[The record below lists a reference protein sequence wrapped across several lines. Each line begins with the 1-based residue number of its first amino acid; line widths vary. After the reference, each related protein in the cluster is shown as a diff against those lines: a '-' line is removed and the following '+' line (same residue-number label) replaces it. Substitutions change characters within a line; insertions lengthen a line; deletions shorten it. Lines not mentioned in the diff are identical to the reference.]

1 MRRRRRNGASNVKRL
16 VGVRS
21 HAVMRAHCHHCVE
34 RGTLPQA
41 AAPCNGSGVASG
53 ERGRIRYV
61 RVACPRYR
69 WCAVQSPRAVLID
82 GTGGLR
88 LRRTRHAAGADVA
101 RCAGPEVTRIAP
113 SGGLASSRSTR
124 SDASRSSSPRAQHQR
139 RRRLWYGSS
148 RRGPVS
154 DRRRVDAAAAR
165 GVLRAAEAGP
175 IAHTFEPPVVTAK
188 API

>member
-1 MRRRRRNGASNVKRL
+1 MAWLLGAVARL
-16 VGVRS
+16 LGGELSAASSCLCLFLSRS
-21 HAVMRAHCHHCVE
+21 SVCALICLCLWVCSVWPFLFFFFFFKQKTAYEIHCVT
-34 RGTLPQA
+34 GVQTCALPI
-41 AAPCNGSGVASG
+41 C
-53 ERGRIRYV
+53 
-61 RVACPRYR
+61 
-69 WCAVQSPRAVLID
+69 AVLID
-82 GTGGLR
+82 GAGGLR

-175 IAHTFEPPVVTAK
+175 IAHTRSEERRGGRG
-188 API
+188 